1 MNISRNSL
9 LAACLLLSTAG
20 VWAKDGGEPH
30 GPSHEFG
37 DPERMVEHMI
47 RRLDLDDTQAQSV
60 KNIVE
65 AARPEIAELRDRA
78 RENHKAVREL
88 DADDADFGAKLSNLA
103 HTSGELATQATLLHG
118 RLRAE
123 INAVLTPEQRQKLAE
138 SRPPRG
144 ERWRQDR

>member
-1 MNISRNSL
+1 MNRSRNTL
-9 LAACLLLSTAG
+9 LAACLILTMTG
-20 VWAKDGGEPH
+20 VWAKDGGGTH

-65 AARPEIAELRDRA
+65 AARPEMTELRNRA

-88 DADDADFGAKLSNLA
+88 DAGDADFGAKLSNLA
-103 HTSGELATQATLLHG
+103 HVSGELATQATLLHG

-123 INAVLTPEQRQKLAE
+123 INAVLTPEQRQKLADNG
-138 SRPPRG
+138 PPRG